1 MAVIAGDLV
10 TRLGVDGR
18 KFQSGLDRAR
28 GDARSFASDVTR
40 IVSGIAIADIGKSIA
55 TNLFGVARASVQ
67 LAADTETASV
77 QFKVLTGSAET
88 AAKVM
93 NEINK
98 FAAETPFESMEI
110 TQAAKQLLSFGGNA
124 NTVIGEL
131 KTLGE
136 LSSGMGI
143 PLGELAEIYGK
154 ARIQGRL
161 FMEDINQLQGR
172 GINIS
177 AELAKEFG
185 NVRKAVE
192 KGQVN
197 FGHLE
202 RALKAMTTEGGA
214 FSGMMV
220 EMSKTLDGQMSTLVD
235 NVKAVGRSIGESIL
249 PELTNIV
256 SETNSV
262 LSKFNELPDRIQF
275 IGDVLEAAFD
285 VAFLNIK
292 ENWDRLL
299 ADMTK
304 GTLTLMRDFGFEMIN
319 GPAMQAI
326 EMAAGMAVQPG
337 GPDQGPANLLEAE
350 RRLAAL
356 VNQIIPDAP
365 FVGPRQQFPF
375 VGPQQQEPVD
385 GAKVKN
391 LVENLWN
398 RVAPIA
404 DSAKFGA
411 QGMIDRL
418 KVRAGAAV
426 GTLENMFS
434 GDAAKKT
441 KTEARLAGSM
451 AAGSQEAFSTIF
463 AAMLRRGKDPNVQ
476 ATEKQTREL
485 KKALKE
491 NKPQMMLAMGAV
503 GL

>member
-1 MAVIAGDLV
+1 MEGIQKTGRAIGDTMLPAIKEVV
-10 TRLGVDGR
+10 TE
-18 KFQSGLDRAR
+18 A
-28 GDARSFASDVTR
+28 
-40 IVSGIAIADIGKSIA
+40 
-55 TNLFGVARASVQ
+55 
-67 LAADTETASV
+67 
-77 QFKVLTGSAET
+77 
-88 AAKVM
+88 
-93 NEINK
+93 
-98 FAAETPFESMEI
+98 
-110 TQAAKQLLSFGGNA
+110 NA
-124 NTVIGEL
+124 
-131 KTLGE
+131 
-136 LSSGMGI
+136 M
-143 PLGELAEIYGK
+143 
-154 ARIQGRL
+154 
-161 FMEDINQLQGR
+161 
-172 GINIS
+172 
-177 AELAKEFG
+177 
-185 NVRKAVE
+185 
-192 KGQVN
+192 
-197 FGHLE
+197 
-202 RALKAMTTEGGA
+202 
-214 FSGMMV
+214 
-220 EMSKTLDGQMSTLVD
+220 
-235 NVKAVGRSIGESIL
+235 
-249 PELTNIV
+249 
-256 SETNSV
+256 
-262 LSKFNELPDRIQF
+262 LSKFNEMPNKIEF
-275 IGDVLEAAFD
+275 IGKITEAAFD

-304 GTLTLMRDFGFEMIN
+304 GTLTLMRDFGFEMVN

-337 GPDQGPANLLEAE
+337 GPDQGPANLVEAE

-391 LVENLWN
+391 LVESLWN
-398 RVAPIA
+398 KVAPIA